1 MAISFIVRIFA
12 EKLVWRKSL
21 RISFRKVIQMKK
33 LLLFIILLSSIANL
47 QAQSISHI
55 ETTKNWY
62 YIYDQNGK
70 KIKTLSTSQGEL
82 KGYSSTFYII
92 KQGTAFYITYNVNGK
107 RLHTFGAGSVG
118 EILGVAGDTFTSK
131 NGAWIYTWS
140 KEGKKISTRAA
151 K

>member
-92 KQGTAFYITYNVNGK
+92 KQGTAFYITYDVNSK
-107 RLHTFGAGSVG
+107 RLHTFGTGSVG